1 MLGSVTGSGSPGR
14 RAFQGGLEP
23 DPPLLSL
30 SPSGHEIA
38 RYLGLLMYSTSR
50 FVLLWD
56 GSWVYSHVDQAQYQ
70 VGASLRV
77 RHQYSQIGSYYVYQ
91 RSRGIYK

>member
-50 FVLLWD
+50 FVL
-56 GSWVYSHVDQAQYQ
+56 
-70 VGASLRV
+70 
-77 RHQYSQIGSYYVYQ
+77 
-91 RSRGIYK
+91 